1 VSRESVHIDL
11 ELSLVDNDV
20 MDVRA
25 LDSDP
30 RSFQVRVAGVAALL
44 VAKVHKVAERLQDR

>member
-1 VSRESVHIDL
+1 MSRESVHIDL